1 MLIGLFTVSY
11 SDGLGK
17 NIMMRKDPL
26 INWPPGPLGR
36 GGHLELII
44 FRFFKKVRL
53 RRAKFD
59 NYLYWL
65 VIAVCL

>member
-17 NIMMRKDPL
+17 NVITRKDPL
-26 INWPPGPLGR
+26 INWPPGPLGH

-44 FRFFKKVRL
+44 LWFFKKVRL
-53 RRAKFD
+53 KRA
-59 NYLYWL
+59 
-65 VIAVCL
+65 